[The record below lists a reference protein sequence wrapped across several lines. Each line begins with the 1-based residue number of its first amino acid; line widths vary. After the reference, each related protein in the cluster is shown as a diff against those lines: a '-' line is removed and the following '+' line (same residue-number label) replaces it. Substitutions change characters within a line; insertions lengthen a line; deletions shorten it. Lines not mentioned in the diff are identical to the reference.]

1 MPSTKPLPTSNREQK
16 TRLRETVVKYS
27 VIFGIALAYLVFV
40 LLTGYGIPCLF
51 SEITGLKC
59 VGCGI
64 SRMLL
69 ALLRFDFVSAFRY
82 NAFLFIT
89 GPFLLAYLVA
99 SEANY
104 VRHGT
109 RRMGKWDIFLWV
121 ELILAIAYGVLRNIF
136 PI

>member
-51 SEITGLKC
+51 SEITGLEC

-69 ALLRFDFVSAFRY
+69 ALLRFDFVSAFHY

-99 SEANY
+99 SEVNY

-109 RRMGKWDIFLWV
+109 RRMGKWDIFLYV